1 MQLVTIVVIALSM
14 GFQFYMAIYFM
25 KEMSTG
31 KDLANRVIK
40 GLFLLLFLSIT
51 ILLIWSLLTGHV
63 AVGTDKAFVNGGF
76 GSHLPWPDLNDW

>member
-1 MQLVTIVVIALSM
+1 MQLVTIVVIALSI

-25 KEMSTG
+25 KEMSAG
-31 KDLANRVIK
+31 KDLVNRVLK

-63 AVGTDKAFVNGGF
+63 AVGNDKAFINCGF
-76 GSHLPWPDLNDW
+76 GSHLPWLEWNDW